1 MQTILA
7 ADEIRALLPH
17 RYPFLLVDRVVEL
30 VPGKRIV
37 GLKNLTINES
47 FFFGHFPEQAVMPG
61 VLMIEALAQVAGL
74 LAAKSQAADAEQ
86 GGLFFLVGVDA
97 ARFRRVV
104 IPGDQL
110 MLEAEISSLKRNI
123 MKHTTRALVDG
134 ELACSAEIM
143 CVRSKA

>member
-1 MQTILA
+1 MKAILT
-7 ADEIRALLPH
+7 ADDIRALLPH
-17 RYPFLLVDRVVEL
+17 RYPFLFVDKVVEL

-37 GLKNLTINES
+37 GLKNLSINES
-47 FFFGHFPEQAVMPG
+47 FFFGHFPERAVMPG
-61 VLMIEALAQVAGL
+61 VLMLEALAQVAGL
-74 LAAKSQAADAEQ
+74 LALKSQPADAEQ
-86 GGLFFLVGVDA
+86 DGLFFLAGVDA
-97 ARFRRVV
+97 ARFRRAV

-123 MKHTTRALVDG
+123 MKHKTRALVDG